1 MKPLPTFYIVLQ
13 HVISALLKETS
24 ILIILN
30 LQNYTKEIKTA
41 Q

>member
-1 MKPLPTFYIVLQ
+1 MKPLVTPYTILK
-13 HVISALLKETS
+13 HISALLKKTS

-30 LQNYTKEIKTA
+30 LQNYTKKIKTA